1 MSEADTNTLV
11 IGRIRGVFGVKGWVK
26 IHSYTEPM
34 ENLLRYG
41 HCQIKGR
48 QGWEAVTIDAG
59 KLHGKGLVAHIK
71 GIDDR
76 EQAAALQNCDIAIPA
91 SELPELEQE
100 EYYWRQLQ
108 GLTVFSGDELLG
120 RVDHLLDTGAN
131 DVLVVKPCEG
141 SRDKRERLIPWLRE
155 TVVQRVDIA
164 AGRMEVDWDPE
175 F

>member
-1 MSEADTNTLV
+1 MNEADANILV

-26 IHSYTEPM
+26 IHSYTEPV
-34 ENLLRYG
+34 ENLLQYG
-41 HCQIKGR
+41 QCQLKRR
-48 QGWEAVTIDAG
+48 QGWEAITIDAG

-76 EQAAALQNCDIAIPA
+76 EQAVALQDCDIAIPP
-91 SELPELEQE
+91 SELPELGQE
-100 EYYWRQLQ
+100 EFYWRQLQ
-108 GLTVFSGDELLG
+108 GLSVFSGDELLG

-141 SRDKRERLIPWLRE
+141 SLDKRERLIPWVRE
-155 TVVQRVDIA
+155 TVIRQVDIA